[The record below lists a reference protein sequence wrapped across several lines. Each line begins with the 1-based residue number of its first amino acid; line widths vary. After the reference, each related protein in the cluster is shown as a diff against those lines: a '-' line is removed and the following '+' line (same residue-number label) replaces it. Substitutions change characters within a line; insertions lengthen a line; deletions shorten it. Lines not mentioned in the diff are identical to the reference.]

1 MTAHEAICLNF
12 NRDPRSSIRNENPG
26 CVLGENLTT
35 TTVSLSVSSF
45 IVVPS
50 FPLSILLRRHR
61 KPETFV
67 RRDLLIPTGFVRVS
81 QLNFFA
87 VRSLFCFCFFFL
99 FLSYNTGKI
108 AVLIDISAM
117 EVKKEH
123 FMK

>member
-1 MTAHEAICLNF
+1 MAHEAICLNF

-26 CVLGENLTT
+26 CVLGKDLTT
-35 TTVSLSVSSF
+35 TTKRSYYVSLSVSSF

-50 FPLSILLRRHR
+50 FPLSILRRHR

-67 RRDLLIPTGFVRVS
+67 RRNLLIPTGFVRVS

-99 FLSYNTGKI
+99 FLSYNAGK
-108 AVLIDISAM
+108 
-117 EVKKEH
+117 
-123 FMK
+123 